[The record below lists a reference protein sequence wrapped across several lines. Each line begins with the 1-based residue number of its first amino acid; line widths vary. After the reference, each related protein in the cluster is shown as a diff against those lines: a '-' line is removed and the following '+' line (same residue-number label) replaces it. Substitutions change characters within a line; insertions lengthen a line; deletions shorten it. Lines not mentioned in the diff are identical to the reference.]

1 MLLQAFT
8 YQLSLKTSD
17 EQAHESHEPPHKK
30 LMKINEKAQ
39 GMGVAVQT

>member
-17 EQAHESHEPPHKK
+17 EQAYESHEPPSPIKS
-30 LMKINEKAQ
+30 
-39 GMGVAVQT
+39 